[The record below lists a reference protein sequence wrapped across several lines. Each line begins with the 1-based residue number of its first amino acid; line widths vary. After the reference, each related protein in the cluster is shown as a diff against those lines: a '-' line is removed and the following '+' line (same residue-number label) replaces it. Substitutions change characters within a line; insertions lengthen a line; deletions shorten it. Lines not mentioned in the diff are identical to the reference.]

1 MKKERKKFY
10 RFVITFSLL
19 MVIAGLSYFMI
30 QRNNK
35 EDTQLWSKGVGNF
48 GDAKSLPGDYYNY
61 TIVFNSNGGTGQMEN
76 QLMDNYNQYPLSK
89 NEFTKNRERF
99 VSWNTKVDGSGISYN
114 DEQKIIEPLGNQGQ
128 TVTLYAQWAPDTYRI
143 VFNTNQSDCSISD
156 IYLTISNGQNLDE
169 NIPIPVS
176 EGQCFNGWYS
186 EPGFSNDKKV
196 TRYRDL
202 SFEKERDIFIY
213 ANWSPRGKFNTYTIQ
228 FDKNGGNGESMGYK
242 VVTQNDRAFN
252 LPSNTF
258 TKDGYLFR
266 GWNTKANGSGTKYT
280 DEQFIS
286 DRLADYGD
294 VITLYAQWVDKN
306 NIPVEGVRITSP
318 SETFV
323 TMEKGTVKVLAAE
336 VNPEDATN
344 KTVHWSSSNTKVA
357 TIEQSSGRMGHY
369 GKGIRNSC
377 YYGNDGRWASYSQL
391 LCYSS

>member
-19 MVIAGLSYFMI
+19 IIVAGLSYFMI

-35 EDTQLWSKGVGNF
+35 EDTQLWSKGVEQF
-48 GDAKSLPGDYYNY
+48 GEAKPSLLYDY
-61 TIVFNSNGGTGQMEN
+61 TIIFNSNGGEGMMTDQVISN
-76 QLMDNYNQYPLSK
+76 QNFTTTLKPNQY
-89 NEFTKNRERF
+89 TKEGYRF
-99 VSWNTKVDGSGISYN
+99 LYWTTDVDGAGIRYDN
-114 DEQKIIEPLGNQGQ
+114 EQLITEALAGPAEKRI
-128 TVTLYAQWAPDTYRI
+128 TLYAQWAPDTYRI

-169 NIPIPVS
+169 NIPIPVI

-186 EPGFSNDKKV
+186 EPGFSNDKKI

-202 SFEKERDIFIY
+202 SFEKERDIIIY

-228 FDKNGGNGESMGYK
+228 FDKNGGSGQSMGYK
-242 VVTQNDRAFN
+242 IVTQNDRAFD

-280 DEQFIS
+280 DEEVIS
-286 DRLADYGD
+286 DRLANYGD

-306 NIPVEGVRITSP
+306 NIPVEGVKITSP

-323 TMEKGTVKVLAAE
+323 TMEKGTVKILAAE
-336 VNPEDATN
+336 VTPEDATN
-344 KTVHWSSSNTKVA
+344 KTIHWSSSNTEVA
-357 TIEQSSGRMGHY
+357 TIEQSTGRMGHY
-369 GKGIRNSC
+369 GKKTRNSC
-377 YYGNDGRWASYSQL
+377 YYGNDGRWASY
-391 LCYSS
+391 C